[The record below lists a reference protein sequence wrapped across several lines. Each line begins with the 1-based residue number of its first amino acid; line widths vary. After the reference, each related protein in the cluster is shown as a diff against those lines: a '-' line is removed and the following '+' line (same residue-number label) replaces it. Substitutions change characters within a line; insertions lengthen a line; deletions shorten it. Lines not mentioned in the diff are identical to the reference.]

1 MTVPAGADDPGPAGV
16 LFDPVGD
23 LLAEAAAGDADAII
37 GLNKRFVERVLDGL
51 ELDARLLEWMAKNV
65 EATLAGT
72 DAHKLFPKDGQPKAD
87 KEFDERFPVAVA
99 VERRKPGE
107 SEAAAVDRVAAT
119 MGIPAGTVKRWHSEY
134 RGPAKQRVGYL
145 KTRNRKP

>member
-1 MTVPAGADDPGPAGV
+1 MAAGDDDPGSAGF

-23 LLAEAAAGDADAII
+23 LLAEAAAGDADARIQ
-37 GLNKRFVERVLDGL
+37 LHQRFVQRVLDGL

-72 DAHKLFPKDGQPKAD
+72 DARKLFPKDGQPKAD
-87 KEFDERFPVAVA
+87 KEFEKAVLVAVA
-99 VERRKPGE
+99 VERRNPGE

-119 MGIPAGTVKRWHSEY
+119 MGIPAGTVKRRHSEY
-134 RGPAKQRVGYL
+134 RGIAKQRIEYL